1 MIQLPNPDEYEDPI
15 RYFRDSHKIIVGV
28 VDTFEKLLLQAKEQG
43 VAASF
48 AATAEWEEIL
58 NFFVAVAPMH
68 ELEEERSLFPIV
80 LEKVHSIGFQSPQTP
95 GRFIHEQHEVMQER
109 SKALLALW
117 RGYMLQKELSPEDEK
132 RFVDVGIELIRLY
145 REHVGIENAVIYSAA
160 NDELLS
166 PAERI
171 GILLSLQ
178 QQHGNQT
185 IMPFISF
192 SDQPYS
198 QNEGDSDDE
207 SSTDIISPT
216 KIQSIDWD
224 DGEEED
230 DSEVGEFEA

>member
-1 MIQLPNPDEYEDPI
+1 MIQLPNPNEYEDPI

-28 VDTFEKLLLQAKEQG
+28 VDKFEKLLLQAKEQG

-48 AATAEWEEIL
+48 AASNEWQDVL

-80 LEKVHSIGFQSPQTP
+80 LEKVHSIGFQTPQTP
-95 GRFIHEQHEVMQER
+95 SRFIHEQHEVMQER

-117 RGYMLQKELSPEDEK
+117 RGYMLQKELSPEDET
-132 RFVDVGIELIRLY
+132 RFVEVGLELIRLY
-145 REHVGIENAVIYSAA
+145 REHVGMENAVIYSAA

-178 QQHGNQT
+178 RQHGNQT
-185 IMPFISF
+185 IMPVLSF
-192 SDQPYS
+192 TDQPYS
-198 QNEGDSDDE
+198 QDNSGSEDE
-207 SSTDIISPT
+207 SSTDIVSPT
-216 KIQSIDWD
+216 TIESIDWE

-230 DSEVGEFEA
+230 GSEAGEIEA